1 MEVLTE
7 HDFAALAALSPAA
20 MLVLDRT
27 GHVHNA
33 NPAAQA
39 LLARL
44 GMLAVKSGI
53 LVARRKGEDKEIR
66 STLATLS
73 PDNPNAVICLRNRE
87 GIPIVVSDLHLLAS
101 GLVAWRIT
109 ELEAR
114 QTPSAARL
122 KIIIGLTPAE
132 ARVAIALLSGMGLS
146 AIAREFGV
154 EPETVRTQAK
164 RIRSKTGAHTQS
176 KLLGTLFAT
185 GSDLAVPAGSK
196 GESV

>member
-1 MEVLTE
+1 M
-7 HDFAALAALSPAA
+7 
-20 MLVLDRT
+20 
-27 GHVHNA
+27 
-33 NPAAQA
+33 
-39 LLARL
+39 
-44 GMLAVKSGI
+44 
-53 LVARRKGEDKEIR
+53 
-66 STLATLS
+66 S

-122 KIIIGLTPAE
+122 KIIFGLTPAE